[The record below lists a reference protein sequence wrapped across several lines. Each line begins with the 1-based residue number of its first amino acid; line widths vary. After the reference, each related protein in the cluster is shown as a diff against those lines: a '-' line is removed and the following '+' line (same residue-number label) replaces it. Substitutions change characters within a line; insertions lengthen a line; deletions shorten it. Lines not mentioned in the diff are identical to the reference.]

1 MRNAI
6 LISALVLATPLAGDQ
21 LRIATSNDW
30 HQWQLPGDAVEVA
43 RGTLK
48 PSFVR
53 RNINAVANA
62 FDFASGGIRKVGSNP
77 GDALKLIDGDLAT
90 HWAPDPS
97 ASVEDWWIEVDLGR
111 VVSARK
117 IELHFAADST
127 PLEFF
132 KLLTSD
138 GEPFFSNANSVLP
151 GTLRY
156 NKRWRY
162 SFNEAPLIEID
173 YQLNPLKNIRIEA
186 DLPTEHIRLTEV
198 VVESI
203 GDNLSLGIWGRGAAS
218 KSSLR
223 SPLSSAAPSPSRKGS
238 AIPSSMAILPPI
250 GARYIAAAQ
259 ARSPN
264 SRSDSSRLT

>member
-6 LISALVLATPLAGDQ
+6 LVSALVLATPLAGDQ
-21 LRIATSNDW
+21 LRIASSDDW
-30 HQWQLPGDAVEVA
+30 RQWQLPGDAVEVA

-77 GDALKLIDGDLAT
+77 GDALKLIDGDPAT
-90 HWAPDPS
+90 YWAPDPT

-156 NKRWRY
+156 NKRWR
-162 SFNEAPLIEID
+162 
-173 YQLNPLKNIRIEA
+173 
-186 DLPTEHIRLTEV
+186 
-198 VVESI
+198 
-203 GDNLSLGIWGRGAAS
+203 
-218 KSSLR
+218 
-223 SPLSSAAPSPSRKGS
+223 
-238 AIPSSMAILPPI
+238 AILGRI
-250 GARYIAAAQ
+250 
-259 ARSPN
+259 RSVETRTYDICFL
-264 SRSDSSRLT
+264 S